1 MARIGSFFNLDWR
14 TVKPYLGVRLL
25 IIELGVFIWIGV
37 MTKSATNI
45 LGAGCM
51 LPYLIGSYPFAIG
64 EASNLD
70 ALYATL
76 GLKRRD
82 VVTGRYAFVM
92 CLDLLGM
99 IIAFM
104 ISYLVAMVLGWD
116 INLMD
121 MLIVTGIMFAGIVL
135 IQALQMPL
143 YFKVGYRK
151 ASIMAYLPLF
161 IVIGSVVALASF
173 MPDFF
178 TQAMLEV
185 VAHKGIAAFVG
196 VAAFL
201 IIVLVSYR
209 VALMFYSKREF

>member
-1 MARIGSFFNLDWR
+1 
-14 TVKPYLGVRLL
+14 VKPYLGVRLL

-99 IIAFM
+99 VIAVV
-104 ISYLVAMVLGWD
+104 ISYLVAMVLGWK
-116 INLMD
+116 IELLD
-121 MLIVTGIMFAGIVL
+121 MMIVTGIMFAGIVF

-161 IVIGSVVALASF
+161 IVIGAVVALASF
-173 MPDFF
+173 VPEFF
-178 TQAMLEV
+178 TNALLAV
-185 VAHKGIAAFVG
+185 TAHRGLAALGG

-201 IIVLVSYR
+201 VIVLVSYR
-209 VALMFYSKREF
+209 VALTFYSKREF

>member
-1 MARIGSFFNLDWR
+1 MAKVGSFFNLDWR

-25 IIELGVFIWIGV
+25 VIELGVFIWIGV

-51 LPYLIGSYPFAIG
+51 LPYLVGSYPFAIG

-92 CLDLLGM
+92 GLDLVGM
-99 IIAFM
+99 AIAFA
-104 ISYLVAMVLGWD
+104 ISYLVATVLGWK
-116 INLMD
+116 IELTD

-161 IVIGSVVALASF
+161 IVIGTVVALASF

-178 TQAMLEV
+178 TQTLLDV
-185 VAHKGIAAFVG
+185 VAHKGVAAIVG
-196 VAAFL
+196 VATFL
-201 IIVLVSYR
+201 VIVFVSYR